1 MNETED
7 IYSDIRA
14 IYRRLEA
21 LETAPRLPQIST
33 NIGGVKFATTDG
45 GVLTG
50 TVDGTMGDLDDA
62 GNTAEYGPYITLPA
76 ADRGG
81 ARNILVLYGCKTSAN
96 SLDLFQCAPA
106 VYMGSA
112 NNYPHLITNSL
123 STFVDETLAIAV
135 LYPVYD
141 LDHEDL
147 IFYLEYG
154 GTSAT
159 GQTVVV
165 DDPWIMTIPL

>member
-33 NIGGVKFATTDG
+33 IIGGVKYASTDG

-50 TVDGTMGDLDDA
+50 TADGAMGDLDDA

-96 SLDLFQCAPA
+96 SLDSFQCAPT
-106 VYMGSA
+106 VYMGST
-112 NNYPHLITNSL
+112 NSYPHLIKNSL
-123 STFVDETLAIAV
+123 STFGDETLAIAV

-147 IFYLEYG
+147 TFYLEYG
-154 GTSAT
+154 GTTT
-159 GQTVVV
+159 GQMAVI
-165 DDPWIMTIPL
+165 DDPWIMTVPL